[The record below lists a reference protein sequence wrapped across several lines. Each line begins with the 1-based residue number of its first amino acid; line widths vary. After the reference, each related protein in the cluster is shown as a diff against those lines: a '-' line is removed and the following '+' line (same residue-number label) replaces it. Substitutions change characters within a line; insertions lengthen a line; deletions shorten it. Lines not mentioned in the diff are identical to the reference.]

1 VPLGLSSLPGAARIG
16 QVSRVH
22 PSAVIGENVTVGANC
37 RIGPGAV
44 IGEPGFGYI
53 RDETGRWVAKDHDR
67 GVIIADDVVIGAN
80 TCVDC
85 GSWRDTVI
93 EAGARIDNLV
103 HVAHNVR
110 VGANAVVVAKA
121 MLAGS
126 CEIGEGAW
134 VGPGVMILQ
143 RVTVGAR
150 ALVGMGAVVLK
161 DVQEDTT
168 VAGNPARVINAKAGV
183 RDDM

>member
-1 VPLGLSSLPGAARIG
+1 
-16 QVSRVH
+16 
-22 PSAVIGENVTVGANC
+22 
-37 RIGPGAV
+37 
-44 IGEPGFGYI
+44 
-53 RDETGRWVAKDHDR
+53 
-67 GVIIADDVVIGAN
+67 
-80 TCVDC
+80 
-85 GSWRDTVI
+85 
-93 EAGARIDNLV
+93 
-103 HVAHNVR
+103 
-110 VGANAVVVAKA
+110 VVAKA